1 MNSIEILVEG
11 LGSNIEVFIDVKN
24 IEMVFNG
31 KKKYI
36 NNDNI
41 DELVRIIRT
50 WKCDY
55 GSNSGSLDAEAF
67 YIKVNMDNGFELI
80 KGKGNYPENYMYFK
94 AWLGSFY
101 D

>member
-1 MNSIEILVEG
+1 MNSVEILVENLSG
-11 LGSNIEVFIDVKN
+11 NIEVLIDVKN
-24 IEMVFNG
+24 VEMIFNG

-36 NNDNI
+36 SSDNI
-41 DELVRIIRT
+41 DELIRIIRS

-55 GSNSGSLDAEAF
+55 GSNSGSIDAEAF
-67 YIKVNMDNGFELI
+67 NIKINMDDGFEII
-80 KGKGNYPENYMYFK
+80 KGKGNYPENYMCFK